1 VSIILLERQEMMDL
15 VYVVVIVGFFAAT
28 VGLLR
33 FCANLLSGGGR
44 P

>member
-1 VSIILLERQEMMDL
+1 MMDL
-15 VYVVVIVGFFAAT
+15 IFIVLIVGFFAAT

-33 FCANLLSGGGR
+33 FCAALMSKAAR